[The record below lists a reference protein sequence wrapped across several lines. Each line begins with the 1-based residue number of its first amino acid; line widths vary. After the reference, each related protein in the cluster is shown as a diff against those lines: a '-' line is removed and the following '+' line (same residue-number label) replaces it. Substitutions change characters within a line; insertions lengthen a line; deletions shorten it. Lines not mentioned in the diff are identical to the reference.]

1 MTLRELYTNKNNK
14 TVISF
19 EVFPPKEDNDK
30 VKLKKLL
37 NNLEILKKY
46 NPAFI
51 SLTCGAGGK
60 TETNTFEIIE
70 SIQDLGLEVM
80 PHFTC
85 VCTSKKQV
93 KDYLKNLEKLQIND
107 ILALRGDI
115 PEGVNFKNLDFKWAN
130 ELVDFIKKETSLH
143 IGVAGYP
150 EGHIDCET
158 LEIDLNNLKR
168 KVDAGADVIYTQ
180 LFFDNNKYWHFVESA
195 RQIGI
200 EVPIIPGVLP
210 VTSYNQLGRM
220 LSMARVTL
228 PDSLMYRLEKN
239 KDNNESVKKIGIEY
253 ATRQCEKL
261 IASGVEGLHFYTLNA
276 SCSVSQV
283 LDNLKEIN
291 LLKI

>member
-1 MTLRELYTNKNNK
+1 MTLREIYTKASGK
-14 TVISF
+14 PVISF

-30 VKLKKLL
+30 IKLKKLL
-37 NNLEILKKY
+37 QNLEILKKY

-70 SIQDLGLEVM
+70 SIQSLDLEVM

-85 VCTSKKQV
+85 VCTSRKQV
-93 KDYLKNLEKLQIND
+93 KDYLQKLEELKINN

-130 ELVDFIKKETSLH
+130 ELVEFIKAETDLN

-150 EGHIDCET
+150 EGHIDCEN
-158 LEIDLNNLKR
+158 LEADLKNLKR

-180 LFFDNNKYWHFVESA
+180 LFFDNSKFWHFCDEA
-195 RQIGI
+195 RKIGI
-200 EVPIIPGVLP
+200 EVPIIPGILP
-210 VTSYNQLGRM
+210 VTSYTQLGRM

-228 PDSLMYRLEKN
+228 PDSFMYRLEKA
-239 KDNNESVKKIGIEY
+239 KDNNDVVKKIGIEY
-253 ATRQCEKL
+253 ATRQCERL

-276 SCSVSQV
+276 SYSVSQV
-283 LDNLKEIN
+283 LENLKEIN